1 MDGEFRLW
9 EHSSAS
15 HPRVLVDQCHHQK
28 RKEKQIQHMSALTTS
43 AIERCHL
50 DFRIH

>member
-1 MDGEFRLW
+1 MDREFRLW
-9 EHSSAS
+9 EHSSAGG
-15 HPRVLVDQCHHQK
+15 LIDQCHRQNS
-28 RKEKQIQHMSALTTS
+28 KENQRQYMCALTTS